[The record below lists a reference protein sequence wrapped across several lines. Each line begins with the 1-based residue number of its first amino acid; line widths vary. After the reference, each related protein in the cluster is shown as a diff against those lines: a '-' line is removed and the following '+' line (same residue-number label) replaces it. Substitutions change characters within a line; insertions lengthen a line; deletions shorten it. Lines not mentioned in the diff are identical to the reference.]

1 MEKRRRDD
9 QMEFSYKVVGWSILI
24 FMAFVLLSSLVR
36 FIFY

>member
-1 MEKRRRDD
+1 MGQGKRDD

-36 FIFY
+36 IIFY

>member
-1 MEKRRRDD
+1 MGQGRRDN

-24 FMAFVLLSSLVR
+24 FMAFILLSSLVR